1 MNGYFISKEK
11 AEQLGLL
18 DNPYVASNLQK
29 TIVVITQNDISE
41 YQQDVRADENKIN
54 EMANWFYKNYYEN
67 LMETLASFKK

>member
-18 DNPYVASNLQK
+18 DNPNVVSNLQK

-41 YQQDVRADENKIN
+41 HQQNVLIDENKIN
-54 EMANWFYKNYYEN
+54 GMANWFYKNYYEDLIDTFN
-67 LMETLASFKK
+67 SF